1 MENARLHW
9 QCRRGMLE
17 LDLLLSDFLSNGYE
31 LLEHQQQK
39 IFIDLLET
47 PDPELFEYLMRR
59 SVHKEAHVQ
68 DVINTI
74 ISTTRN

>member
-17 LDLLLSDFLSNGYE
+17 LDLLLSGFLSSGYA
-31 LLEHQQQK
+31 LLDQQQQQ
-39 IFIDLLET
+39 FFTDLLET
-47 PDPELFEYLMRR
+47 PDPELFEYLIGR